1 MDPSKTNFPRLSS
14 PSADIKPHYDVV
26 VVGSGYGGSIAACRS
41 ASAGKSVCLL
51 EKGKEWLPGE
61 FPESFVHAEKDL
73 QIHFGD
79 HRFHKG
85 MFSTLDKL
93 RLMFTNT
100 RSSTPT
106 LIYFLCE
113 FD

>member
-41 ASAGKSVCLL
+41 ASARKSVCLL

-85 MFSTLDKL
+85 MFSSLDKL